1 MHKTALI
8 ATTQPEVSRALTEW
22 LAINDIDIQIASSG
36 NDAIEHIVLDKP
48 DVVLAQLAMEGMSG
62 LRLAHYLKAQKQLS
76 DVPVIL
82 LCRDER
88 EMDLVRG
95 QWPAFLCAGSLHP
108 ALISELKRELVN

>member
-36 NDAIEHIVLDKP
+36 NDAIEHALDRP

-62 LRLAHYLKAQKQLS
+62 LRLAHTS
-76 DVPVIL
+76 RRRRNWPT
-82 LCRDER
+82 CR
-88 EMDLVRG
+88 
-95 QWPAFLCAGSLHP
+95 
-108 ALISELKRELVN
+108 

>member
-8 ATTQPEVSRALTEW
+8 ATAQPEVSRALTEW
-22 LAINDIDIQIASSG
+22 LAINDIDIQIASNG
-36 NDAIEHIVLDKP
+36 NDAIEHIALDRP

-62 LRLAHYLKAQKQLS
+62 LRLAHYLRAQEKLA

-88 EMDLVRG
+88 EMNLVRG
-95 QWPAFLCAGSLHP
+95 EWPAFLCAGSLHP

>member
-22 LAINDIDIQIASSG
+22 LAVNDIDIQIASNGS
-36 NDAIEHIVLDKP
+36 DAIEHIALDRP

-62 LRLAHYLKAQKQLS
+62 LRLAHYLKAQKQLA

-88 EMDLVRG
+88 EMDLVKG
-95 QWPAFLCAGSLHP
+95 QWPAFLCGGALHP